1 MKIITKL
8 IRSFFTPVK
17 IAEALRSSIFAL
29 LRKKTGGREGADE
42 PSPGR
47 IFPNCMLLIVMPFP
61 SANQRAWRETRVMCI
76 YWQCLGRVECTVT
89 VVAPMYKQY
98 ANTYT
103 MQHCM
108 YTRSIMNVSR
118 PPRGATVAFR
128 LLGESAPRRP
138 VAWDGL
144 ACWAG
149 PDRTADCWMNL
160 DHRDPADPEKGR
172 RGEKCGVGW

>member
-1 MKIITKL
+1 MLAPQSRDLVTWFHPPGYDINCG
-8 IRSFFTPVK
+8 TPCSVTDLASLAKGTAILTHGIDLSHRLVPFPIPTERAVKVVKVK
-17 IAEALRSSIFAL
+17 IH
-29 LRKKTGGREGADE
+29 
-42 PSPGR
+42 
-47 IFPNCMLLIVMPFP
+47 
-61 SANQRAWRETRVMCI
+61 
-76 YWQCLGRVECTVT
+76 
-89 VVAPMYKQY
+89 Y
-98 ANTYT
+98 A
-103 MQHCM
+103 
-108 YTRSIMNVSR
+108 YTRSSMNVSR

-160 DHRDPADPEKGR
+160 DRRDPADPEKGR